1 MQDQAHIRPVH
12 PHPESHSGH
21 QHRCRMLLEVRQGQ
35 GATLGIHTGVIGDGL
50 DAHLPQP
57 ARPGLHRTARAGIDQ
72 HRPAGLRQR
81 LQHLRQRIS
90 RTPAHHIGQV
100 VAPGGAHL
108 NQGAAQLQ
116 QPDQISPHPR
126 RCRGAQGHQ
135 RHPRAET
142 TQLAEASVVGPEV
155 VPPGTDAVGL
165 IDGHPHQLPLILDLL
180 QQLAGGLHLQAL
192 RRQIEQPQPVGA
204 HPGQQIAAA
213 LGIQPPMQAGGGD
226 AATLQVQHLV
236 LHQGHQR

>member
-1 MQDQAHIRPVH
+1 M
-12 PHPESHSGH
+12 
-21 QHRCRMLLEVRQGQ
+21 
-35 GATLGIHTGVIGDGL
+35 
-50 DAHLPQP
+50 
-57 ARPGLHRTARAGIDQ
+57 
-72 HRPAGLRQR
+72 
-81 LQHLRQRIS
+81 
-90 RTPAHHIGQV
+90 
-100 VAPGGAHL
+100 
-108 NQGAAQLQ
+108 
-116 QPDQISPHPR
+116 
-126 RCRGAQGHQ
+126 
-135 RHPRAET
+135 
-142 TQLAEASVVGPEV
+142 
-155 VPPGTDAVGL
+155 GL